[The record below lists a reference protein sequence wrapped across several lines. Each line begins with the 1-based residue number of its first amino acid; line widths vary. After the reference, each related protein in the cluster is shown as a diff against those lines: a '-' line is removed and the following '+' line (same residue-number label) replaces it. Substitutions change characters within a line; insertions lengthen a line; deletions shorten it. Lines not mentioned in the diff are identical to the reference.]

1 MKTELEPQDIE
12 LITEKV
18 VERLRPLLKSN
29 GKEPDTIFD
38 VQGLAEYL
46 KVEPSWIYKQV
57 SLGKLPHF
65 RAGKYTRFK
74 RSSIDRWISNQSV
87 EPTSPVRLPG
97 R

>member
-1 MKTELEPQDIE
+1 MKTELEPQDID

-18 VERLRPLLKSN
+18 VERLRPLFKAN

-38 VQGLAEYL
+38 VLGLAEYL

-74 RSSIDRWISNQSV
+74 KSAMDRWIDNQSV
-87 EPTSPVRLPG
+87 AATSPVRLPK